1 MSATDAW
8 TQAIESELDDLLRRA
23 DALTPDDLWRVAVLL
38 GRAAQHPAPPSAVE
52 VLVDRASQV
61 GLAGRALSGAD
72 RPDAHDMLDAL
83 EVTLGDGDDPAGALA
98 DTLLDLDDV
107 LTVLELEG
115 EEAEAHALAA
125 HAVALVELS
134 PEGPGALDA
143 WAARR
148 LATVS
153 DQSPA
158 GSMWSAVAT
167 ASVAAVMAPL
177 PSTREPT
184 WDVQDLLDRAGAALA
199 EVIPLW
205 PSTPSV
211 RRAWRAAAADY
222 GAEWMTGEGRDW
234 TTYAE
239 DGVTFAQIRADRG
252 DLVPRDVTLV
262 IIVEGHRWSTRLG
275 AHRRGN
281 MSAWYRLGT
290 EQELATLFERARA
303 DLGVGLDG
311 DPEIRLE
318 WERDGKR

>member
-8 TQAIESELDDLLRRA
+8 TQAIESELEDLLRRA
-23 DALTPDDLWRVAVLL
+23 DALTPDDLWRFVVLL
-38 GRAAQHPAPPSAVE
+38 GRAAQHPAPPPAVE
-52 VLVDRASQV
+52 VLADRASQI
-61 GLAGRALSGAD
+61 GLAGRALSEAA
-72 RPDAHDMLDAL
+72 RPEAHDLLDAL
-83 EVTLGDGDDPAGALA
+83 EVALVDGDDPAAALA
-98 DTLLDLDDV
+98 DTLLDLDDL

-115 EEAEAHALAA
+115 EEAEAYALAA
-125 HAVALVELS
+125 RAVALVELS
-134 PEGPGALDA
+134 PKGPAALDA

-153 DQSPA
+153 DKSPA
-158 GSMWSAVAT
+158 GAMWSAVAT

-177 PSTREPT
+177 PTMREPS
-184 WDVQDLLDRAGAALA
+184 WDVQDLLDRAGTALA

-205 PSTPSV
+205 STTQSV

-222 GAEWMTGEGRDW
+222 GAEWTPGEGRDW
-234 TTYAE
+234 TTYAD
-239 DGVTFAQIRADRG
+239 DGVTFAQIRAERG
-252 DLVPRDVTLV
+252 ELVPRDVTLV
-262 IIVEGHRWSTRLG
+262 IIVGGHRWSTRLR
-275 AHRRGN
+275 AHRRGT

-290 EQELATLFERARA
+290 EQELAALFGRVRT